1 MVGAAMEL
9 GARFGAGKRAEES
22 GNERQETLLCAVGMG
37 KRGNSAL
44 CV

>member
-1 MVGAAMEL
+1 MEL

-22 GNERQETLLCAVGMG
+22 GTERQEMLLCAVGMG
-37 KRGNSAL
+37 RRNYYAL